1 MWLTFRLTIGRS
13 NDLKMLQNTNPTTTA
28 AWQKLQQHYNT
39 MKSVHMKTLFAQD
52 GQRAGQFHLQ
62 WNDFLVDYS
71 KNIITKETVGLLL
84 QLADEINLKDAIAQY
99 FSGEQ
104 INQTEKRAVLHTALR
119 APESASVLV
128 DGKNV
133 IPEIFAVKNKIK
145 NFTADIIGGR
155 RKGFTGKAFTDVVNI
170 GIGGSDLGP
179 AMVVEALQFYKNHLN
194 VHFVSNVDGD
204 HVQEVIKKLDPE
216 TTLFVVASKTFTTQE
231 TLSNAETIRSW
242 FLQSAR
248 QEEVAKHFVAVS
260 TNIQKVTEFGIDPDN
275 IFPMWDWVGGRFSL
289 WSAVGLS
296 IALAVGFENFD
307 DLLKGANQMDEH
319 FKKEDFDKNIPVI
332 LALIS
337 IWYNNFFGAE
347 SEALIPY
354 TQYLQKLA
362 PYLQQGIMESNG
374 KSVGRDGNPVD
385 YQTGTIIWGEP
396 GTNSQHA
403 FFQLIHQGTKLIPTD
418 FIGFVKPLH
427 GDFNHHDKLMSNFF
441 AQTEALLNGKTENQ
455 VMAEF
460 TKISFSTGEAE
471 FLLPF
476 KVFAGNKP
484 TNTLLV
490 QKLTPQ
496 TLGSLVA
503 LYEHKIFVQGVIW
516 NIFSYDQWGVE
527 LGKQLA
533 HSILSEINENT
544 VKNHD
549 SSTSFL
555 LSHFLKNK

>member
-1 MWLTFRLTIGRS
+1 MS
-13 NDLKMLQNTNPTTTA
+13 LQNTNPTHTK
-28 AWQKLQQHYNT
+28 AWQQLENHFSKMENNSIKE
-39 MKSVHMKTLFAQD
+39 M
-52 GQRAGQFHLQ
+52 FHNDEKRVENFHIQ

-71 KNIITKETVGLLL
+71 KNNINQETIDLLL
-84 QLADEINLKDAIAQY
+84 DLANEVNLKEAISKY
-99 FSGEQ
+99 FGGDL
-104 INQTEKRAVLHTALR
+104 INQTENRAVLHTALR
-119 APESASVLV
+119 ANENDVILV

-133 IPEIFAVKNKIK
+133 MPGVFEVKNKIHSFS
-145 NFTADIIGGR
+145 NDIIDGI
-155 RKGFTGKAFTDVVNI
+155 RKGYSGKPFTDVVNI

-204 HVQEVIKKLDPE
+204 HVNEIIKKINPE
-216 TTLFVVASKTFTTQE
+216 TTLFVIVSKTFTTQE
-231 TLSNAETIRSW
+231 TLTNSETLRTW
-242 FLQSAR
+242 FLKSAQ
-248 QEEVAKHFVAVS
+248 QEDVAKHFVAVS
-260 TNIQKVTEFGIDPDN
+260 TNIQKVTDFGIDSNN

-296 IALAVGFENFD
+296 ISLAVGINNFNS
-307 DLLKGANQMDEH
+307 LLNGANKMDDH
-319 FKKEDFDKNIPVI
+319 FKNESLDKNIPVI
-332 LALIS
+332 LALLS

-374 KSVGRDGNPVD
+374 KSIGRDGKPVN

-418 FIGFVKPLH
+418 FIGYVKPLY
-427 GDFNHHDKLMSNFF
+427 GDNDHHDKLMSNFF
-441 AQTEALLNGKTENQ
+441 AQTEALLNGKTSEQ
-455 VMAEF
+455 VKTEF
-460 TKISFSTGEAE
+460 DKQGVSTEKAE

-476 KVFAGNKP
+476 KVFSGNKP
-484 TNTLLV
+484 TNTILI
-490 QKLTPQ
+490 QKLTPES
-496 TLGSLVA
+496 LGSLIA
-503 LYEHKIFVQGVIW
+503 LYEHKIFVQGIIW

-533 HSILSEINENT
+533 NSILDEINSNKVNE
-544 VKNHD
+544 HD
-549 SSTSFL
+549 NSTSFL
-555 LSHFLKNK
+555 LKYFLDNK

>member
-1 MWLTFRLTIGRS
+1 MALPKI
-13 NDLKMLQNTNPTTTA
+13 NPSQTA
-28 AWQKLQQHYNT
+28 AWQKIQSHFEKMQAIS
-39 MKSVHMKTLFAQD
+39 MKEMFASD
-52 GQRAGQFHLQ
+52 TNRAQKFHIQ

-71 KNIITKETVGLLL
+71 KNIINQETLDLLL
-84 QLADEINLKDAIAQY
+84 NLAKEVELKEAISRY
-99 FSGEQ
+99 FQGDV
-104 INQTEKRAVLHTALR
+104 INQTENRAVLHTALR
-119 APESASVLV
+119 AKESANVLV
-128 DGKNV
+128 DGVNV
-133 IPEIFAVKNKIK
+133 MPEVYSVKNKIK
-145 NFTADIIGGR
+145 NFSNEVISGNK
-155 RKGFTGKAFTDVVNI
+155 KGFTGKPFTDIVNI

-179 AMVVEALQFYKNHLN
+179 AMIVEALQFYKNHLN

-204 HVQEVIKKLDPE
+204 HVNEVIKKLNPE
-216 TTLFVVASKTFTTQE
+216 TTLFVVVSKTFTTQE

-242 FLQSAR
+242 FLQSASKDD
-248 QEEVAKHFVAVS
+248 VAKHFVAVS
-260 TNIQKVTEFGIDPDN
+260 TNIQKVTEFGINPDN
-275 IFPMWDWVGGRFSL
+275 VFPMWDWVGGRFSL

-296 IALAVGFENFD
+296 ISLAVGFDNFD
-307 DLLKGANQMDEH
+307 KLLKGANEMDDH
-319 FKKEDFDKNIPVI
+319 FKNESFDKNIPVI
-332 LALIS
+332 LALLS

-374 KSVGRDGNPVD
+374 KSIGRDGKPVN

-418 FIGFVKPLH
+418 FIGFKESLY
-427 GDFNHHDKLMSNFF
+427 GNKDHHDKLMSNFF
-441 AQTEALLNGKTENQ
+441 AQTEALLMGKTELQ
-455 VMAEF
+455 VKAEF
-460 TKISFSTGEAE
+460 EKQGITGEKAD

-476 KVFAGNKP
+476 KVFSGNKP
-484 TNTLLV
+484 TNTILIN
-490 QKLTPQ
+490 KLTPEA
-496 TLGSLVA
+496 LGALVA
-503 LYEHKIFVQGVIW
+503 MYEHKIFVQGIIW

-533 HSILSEINENT
+533 NSILDEIESKE

-555 LSHFLKNK
+555 LKAYLR

>member
-1 MWLTFRLTIGRS
+1 MA
-13 NDLKMLQNTNPTTTA
+13 LQSINPTQTQ
-28 AWQKLQQHYNT
+28 AWKKLQAHFET
-39 MKSVHMKTLFAQD
+39 MKNVQMQQLFANEPA
-52 GQRAGQFHLQ
+52 RAEKMHLQ

-71 KNIITKETVGLLL
+71 KNIISAETISLL
-84 QLADEINLKDAIAQY
+84 QELANEVQLKDAITKY
-99 FSGEQ
+99 FDGDV
-104 INQTEKRAVLHTALR
+104 INQTENRAVLHTALR
-119 APESASVLV
+119 AKENASVQV
-128 DGKNV
+128 DGVNV
-133 IPEIFAVKNKIK
+133 MPEIYSVKNKIK
-145 NFTADIIGGR
+145 NFSNEIISGQ
-155 RKGFTGKAFTDVVNI
+155 RKGFSGKPFTDVVNI

-179 AMVVEALQFYKNHLN
+179 AMIVEALQYYKNDLN

-204 HVQEVIKKLDPE
+204 HVNEIIKKINPE
-216 TTLFVVASKTFTTQE
+216 TTLFVIVSKTFTTQE

-242 FLQSAR
+242 FLQSAT
-248 QEEVAKHFVAVS
+248 QEDVAKHFVAVS
-260 TNIQKVTEFGIDPDN
+260 TNIQKVTEFGINPEN

-296 IALAVGFENFD
+296 ISLAVGFDHFD
-307 DLLKGANQMDEH
+307 QLLQGAHEMDEH
-319 FKKEDFDKNIPVI
+319 FKNESFDKNIPVT
-332 LALIS
+332 LALLS

-374 KSVGRDGNPVD
+374 KSIGRDGKPVN

-418 FIGFVKPLH
+418 FIGFKESLY
-427 GDFNHHDKLMSNFF
+427 GNKDHHDKLMSNFF
-441 AQTEALLNGKTENQ
+441 AQTEALLMGKTESQ
-455 VMAEF
+455 VQAEF
-460 TKISFSTGEAE
+460 DKQGISGDKAD

-476 KVFAGNKP
+476 KVFSGNKP
-484 TNTLLV
+484 TNTLLI
-490 QKLTPQ
+490 QKLTPA
-496 TLGSLVA
+496 TLGALVA

-533 HSILSEINENT
+533 TSILNEIVDN
-544 VKNHD
+544 VPQSHD
-549 SSTSFL
+549 GSTSFL
-555 LSHFLKNK
+555 LKKYKN